1 MRIENSNIKGVV
13 LVVLS
18 TIMWAMNGNVGSYLF
33 KNKEITP
40 EHLTM
45 FRLIFAGLVLLIYQY
60 FTNRNEM
67 FSMFHNRPEV
77 LRLVYFAFCG
87 ILAMQYGFFVAV
99 KYSNAA
105 TATILQSLAP
115 FVIVII
121 TSITSRKLPSKTV
134 FLALIFAFVGAF
146 FLITHGKF
154 NQLAI
159 TKFALLFGVI
169 AAFGSINYNLSSR
182 ELQNKY
188 SVILVIG
195 WAMLISG
202 VGFTLVFRPWK
213 SPFLIDVSSVL
224 GIIFVAAFGTLFP
237 FLFYLMGAKII
248 GPQRASILSLIEPVA
263 STIIAVV
270 FMGAELV
277 KIDFLGIGLVVFAL
291 LLLALPE
298 VKRTKGVSNEN

>member
-1 MRIENSNIKGVV
+1 MRIENSNIKG
-13 LVVLS
+13 LIFVVLS

-33 KNKEITP
+33 KNKGVTP

-45 FRLIFAGLVLLIYQY
+45 FRLIFAGLILLIHQY
-60 FTNRNEM
+60 FTNRDKM
-67 FSMFHNRPEV
+67 FNIFHNSSEV
-77 LRLVYFAFCG
+77 LRLLYFSFCG

-99 KYSNAA
+99 NYSNAA

-115 FVIVII
+115 FIIVII
-121 TSITSRKLPSKTV
+121 TSIINRKLPSKTV

-159 TKFALLFGVI
+159 TKLALLFGVV

-182 ELQNKY
+182 GLQNKY

-195 WAMLISG
+195 WAMFISG
-202 VGFTLVFRPWK
+202 TGFSLVFRPWIK
-213 SPFLIDVSSVL
+213 PFLIDFSSIL

-237 FLFYLMGAKII
+237 FLLYLMGANII
-248 GPQRASILSLIEPVA
+248 GPQKASILSLIEPVM
-263 STIIAVV
+263 STVIAVV

-291 LLLALPE
+291 LLLTLPE
-298 VKRTKGVSNEN
+298 IKRTKKVLNEK